1 MKRPSIAFWIINLFA
16 IPASLLAQS
25 SSKPTGD
32 HTVELASTPAVTMP
46 TFSWDTLPLYIHVRK
61 ARKFTPEELKY
72 LASFPLITLEKTT
85 GVKDYGS
92 TEAGTIKAAQGIKE
106 INPAAKVLFYRNVIV
121 HYTGYRADDQL
132 KSVPNAFL
140 TSKKEIQKLVRD
152 TNKAYDL
159 SNPNLRAWW
168 VEAAAKTC
176 NHPSVDGLFLDGN
189 VKVLS
194 SFLKRTLPAGK
205 KEAVIDGFDQMM
217 RSTRK
222 AIGPDKLIVANILR
236 ARFDN
241 GGLEFMDHFDGSYL
255 EGFEHNVAGA
265 SKADYLAKGI
275 ATAQTAARQGKI
287 ITFTLNVG
295 QATMSD
301 DIDEVHGHLKDFES
315 IDQDRV
321 NFCIALFL
329 VIAEKHSYL
338 CLHDGYDINPRGRK
352 PTSNA
357 LWLKTLPEYKKK
369 LGKPKGPATQ
379 NGYQYSREFEHASVE
394 LDIEAGKADIKW
406 K

>member
-1 MKRPSIAFWIINLFA
+1 MKRSSIALSIFTLFA

-25 SSKPTGD
+25 SPKPTGD
-32 HTVELASTPAVTMP
+32 QVTELTNTPAVAQP
-46 TFSWDTLPLYIHVRK
+46 AFSWDTLPLYIHVRK
-61 ARKFTPEELKY
+61 ARKFTPEELKH

-85 GVKDYGS
+85 GVQDYGS
-92 TEAGTIKAAQGIKE
+92 TEAGTIKAARGIKE

-121 HYTGYRADDQL
+121 HYSGYRADDQL
-132 KSVPNAFL
+132 KSIPNAFL
-140 TSKKEIQKLVRD
+140 TSKKGIQKLIRD
-152 TNKAYDL
+152 KNKAYDL
-159 SNPNLRAWW
+159 SNPDLRAWW

-176 NHPSVDGLFLDGN
+176 NHPSVDGLFVDGN
-189 VKVLS
+189 IKVLS
-194 SFLKRTLPAGK
+194 SYLKRTLPAGK
-205 KEAVIDGFDQMM
+205 KEAVVDGFDQLM

-255 EGFEHNVAGA
+255 EGFEHAVGGT

-287 ITFTLNVG
+287 IAFTLNAG
-295 QATMSD
+295 QTTMSD
-301 DIDEVHGHLKDFES
+301 NIDEVHGHLKGIES

-338 CLHDGYDINPRGRK
+338 CLHDGYDVNPRGRK

-357 LWLKTLPEYKKK
+357 LWLNTLPEYQKK
-369 LGKPKGPATQ
+369 LGKPKGPAIK
-379 NGYQYSREFEHASVE
+379 NGYHYSREFEHASVE
-394 LDIEAGKADIKW
+394 LNIESGKADIKW

>member
-1 MKRPSIAFWIINLFA
+1 MKRSSIALSIFTLFA

-25 SSKPTGD
+25 SPKPTGGR
-32 HTVELASTPAVTMP
+32 VAELASTPAVTMP
-46 TFSWDTLPLYIHVRK
+46 AFSWDTLPLYIHVRK
-61 ARKFTPEELKY
+61 AKKFTPEELKH

-121 HYTGYRADDQL
+121 HYPGYRADDQL
-132 KSVPNAFL
+132 KSIPDAFL
-140 TSKKEIQKLVRD
+140 TSKKGSQKLIRD

-159 SNPNLRAWW
+159 SNPDLRAWW

-176 NHPSVDGLFLDGN
+176 NHPSVDGLFVDGN

-194 SFLKRTLPAGK
+194 SYLKRTLPAGK
-205 KEAVIDGFDQMM
+205 KEAVVDGFDQLM

-222 AIGPDKLIVANILR
+222 TIGPDKLIVANILR

-255 EGFEHNVAGA
+255 EGFEHAVGGT

-287 ITFTLNVG
+287 IAFTLNVG
-295 QATMSD
+295 QTTMSD
-301 DIDEVHGHLKDFES
+301 NIDEVHGHLKGIEN

-338 CLHDGYDINPRGRK
+338 CLHDGYDVNPRGRK

-357 LWLKTLPEYKKK
+357 LWLKPLPEYQKK
-369 LGKPKGPATQ
+369 LGKPKGPAIK
-379 NGYQYSREFEHASVE
+379 NGYHYSREFEHASVE
-394 LDIEAGKADIKW
+394 LDIEAGKADITW

>member
-1 MKRPSIAFWIINLFA
+1 M
-16 IPASLLAQS
+16 
-25 SSKPTGD
+25 
-32 HTVELASTPAVTMP
+32 
-46 TFSWDTLPLYIHVRK
+46 
-61 ARKFTPEELKY
+61 
-72 LASFPLITLEKTT
+72 
-85 GVKDYGS
+85 
-92 TEAGTIKAAQGIKE
+92 
-106 INPAAKVLFYRNVIV
+106 
-121 HYTGYRADDQL
+121 
-132 KSVPNAFL
+132 
-140 TSKKEIQKLVRD
+140 
-152 TNKAYDL
+152 
-159 SNPNLRAWW
+159 SNPKLREWW

>member
-1 MKRPSIAFWIINLFA
+1 MKRSSIALSIFTLFA

-25 SSKPTGD
+25 SPKPTGD
-32 HTVELASTPAVTMP
+32 QVTELTSTPAVTQP
-46 TFSWDTLPLYIHVRK
+46 AFSWDTLPLYIHVRK
-61 ARKFTPEELKY
+61 ARKFTPEELKH

-85 GVKDYGS
+85 GVQDYGS
-92 TEAGTIKAAQGIKE
+92 TEAGTIKAARGIKE

-121 HYTGYRADDQL
+121 HYSGYRADDQL
-132 KSVPNAFL
+132 KSIPNAFL
-140 TSKKEIQKLVRD
+140 TSKKGIQKLIRD
-152 TNKAYDL
+152 KNKAYDL
-159 SNPNLRAWW
+159 SNPDLRAWW

-176 NHPSVDGLFLDGN
+176 NHPSVDGLFVDGN
-189 VKVLS
+189 IKVLS
-194 SFLKRTLPAGK
+194 SYLKRTLPAGK
-205 KEAVIDGFDQMM
+205 KEAVVDGFDQLM

-255 EGFEHNVAGA
+255 EGFEHAVGGT

-287 ITFTLNVG
+287 IAFTLNAG
-295 QATMSD
+295 QTTMSD
-301 DIDEVHGHLKDFES
+301 NIDEVHSHLKGIES

-338 CLHDGYDINPRGRK
+338 CLHDGYDVNPRGRK

-357 LWLKTLPEYKKK
+357 LWLNTLPEYQKK
-369 LGKPKGPATQ
+369 LGKPKGPAIK
-379 NGYQYSREFEHASVE
+379 NGYHYSREFEHASVE
-394 LDIEAGKADIKW
+394 LNIESGKADIKW

>member
-1 MKRPSIAFWIINLFA
+1 MKRSSIALSIFTLFA

-25 SSKPTGD
+25 SPKTTGD
-32 HTVELASTPAVTMP
+32 QVTELTNTPAVAQP
-46 TFSWDTLPLYIHVRK
+46 AFSWDTLPLYIHVRK
-61 ARKFTPEELKY
+61 ARKFTPEELKH

-85 GVKDYGS
+85 GVQDYGS
-92 TEAGTIKAAQGIKE
+92 TEAGTIKAARGIKE

-121 HYTGYRADDQL
+121 HYSGYRADDQL
-132 KSVPNAFL
+132 KSIPNAFL
-140 TSKKEIQKLVRD
+140 TSKKGIQKLIRD
-152 TNKAYDL
+152 KNKAYDL
-159 SNPNLRAWW
+159 SNPDLRAWW

-176 NHPSVDGLFLDGN
+176 NHPSVDGLFVDGN
-189 VKVLS
+189 IKVLS
-194 SFLKRTLPAGK
+194 SYLKRTLPAGK
-205 KEAVIDGFDQMM
+205 KEAVVDGFDQLM

-255 EGFEHNVAGA
+255 EGFEHAVGGT

-287 ITFTLNVG
+287 IAFTLNAG
-295 QATMSD
+295 QTTMSD
-301 DIDEVHGHLKDFES
+301 NIDEVHGHLKGIES

-338 CLHDGYDINPRGRK
+338 CLHDGYDVNPRGRK

-357 LWLKTLPEYKKK
+357 LWLNTLPEYQKK
-369 LGKPKGPATQ
+369 LGKPKGPAIK
-379 NGYQYSREFEHASVE
+379 NGYHYSREFEHASVE
-394 LDIEAGKADIKW
+394 LNIESGKADIKW